1 MTEVRFAPDEKA
13 NLQVMFSSM
22 SHCQSLHPDPEG
34 AENLEDEAQ
43 VLTYLFTKM
52 TPLVNIPSWH

>member
-34 AENLEDEAQ
+34 AENLEDEEAQ
-43 VLTYLFTKM
+43 VLICL
-52 TPLVNIPSWH
+52 LR